1 MKIFYLLFLVFLF
14 MSCAERGNE
23 EKKVMILGAT
33 PEQIVEL
40 KGEELPIQRQ
50 PRVLTLNLR
59 ALSLPKS
66 RREKKQRKQKI
77 LRRQMPFVTNCLQKE
92 LSSKTPAKVWYG
104 IKRSKERWKKESILI

>member
-40 KGEELPIQRQ
+40 KGEELPIQELIPTEYLPSQFFSGDTEYGGRE
-50 PRVLTLNLR
+50 NSEGISGGY
-59 ALSLPKS
+59 LSVFRSL
-66 RREKKQRKQKI
+66 
-77 LRRQMPFVTNCLQKE
+77 F
-92 LSSKTPAKVWYG
+92 G
-104 IKRSKERWKKESILI
+104 KRTGR

>member
-40 KGEELPIQRQ
+40 KGEELPIQELIPTSICRLDSFLVILNMEEEKIV
-50 PRVLTLNLR
+50 RVYQADTYRFLGAFLEKGRGDDEVKLR
-59 ALSLPKS
+59 INQLVLK
-66 RREKKQRKQKI
+66 
-77 LRRQMPFVTNCLQKE
+77 
-92 LSSKTPAKVWYG
+92 
-104 IKRSKERWKKESILI
+104 